1 MMLGIIALLFIW
13 FTRIKDSNCSAEQK
27 EYNFF
32 IEFSLLVA
40 CIPLLAFTSE
50 NAFIYTQMLVF
61 IILLNFKN
69 LRMFEKILAILGFVF
84 IGGNFGEMLGR
95 SLSKTINDISLISIG
110 TLILIYLLFA
120 LRIQGKLAL
129 ESDQK
134 PFLQNKD

>member
-1 MMLGIIALLFIW
+1 MLAGIGILFIW
-13 FTRIKDSNCSAEQK
+13 FTLIQTKNSSDLQQK
-27 EYNFF
+27 YNFL

-69 LRMFEKILAILGFVF
+69 LRLFEKMMAIVGFVF

-95 SLSKTINDISLISIG
+95 SISKTIDDISLISIG
-110 TLILIYLLFA
+110 TIILIYLLFA
-120 LRIQGKLAL
+120 LRIHGKLTVERIKKSL
-129 ESDQK
+129 VQ
-134 PFLQNKD
+134 